1 MRYRQT
7 GSEYLVRQY
16 VKGEACCLLFHKVR
30 DRYISKNEAN
40 LSQCMKEVVMTDTCP
55 QLHQLPQKV
64 IGFLIYDKFRE
75 KLGEKLEWVGVK
87 EFIEWRINNFPG

>member
-55 QLHQLPQKV
+55 QLH
-64 IGFLIYDKFRE
+64 
-75 KLGEKLEWVGVK
+75 
-87 EFIEWRINNFPG
+87 